1 MKKIIIL
8 ALSFAAL
15 FCACEKTDDISD
27 SLDAA
32 KVSVKP
38 VNPEIC
44 CYSHETQIKKE
55 SNSYCCDEGK
65 GCAPCV
71 VITPVLT
78 SSGEFSSS
86 NHLAMATD
94 LLGEESAEVAAFFAD
109 KANFEDIFP
118 LLYGTEIHSKLCAGD
133 YVMSDIVQAYRSNNR
148 VFLFTNIKDNSEIA
162 VPYAEE

>member
-15 FCACEKTDDISD
+15 SCACEKADDITD
-27 SLDAA
+27 SPDAA
-32 KVSVKP
+32 KVSVQP
-38 VNPEIC
+38 ENPEIC
-44 CYSHETQIKKE
+44 CHSHETQIKKE
-55 SNSYCCDEGK
+55 SNSYCCDDGK

-78 SSGEFSSS
+78 SSGEFSNS

-94 LLGEESAEVAAFFAD
+94 LLGEGSAEVAAFFAV

-118 LLYGTEIHSKLCAGD
+118 LLHGTEIHSKLCTGD
-133 YVMSDIVQAYRSNNR
+133 YVMSDIVQANRSNNR
-148 VFLFTNIKDNSEIA
+148 VFVFTNIKDNSEIA